1 MVDLNNEMNF
11 LEVVNLCKVLG
22 DLTRFCIVDLLNKRD
37 MYTYEIQ
44 QELDIYD
51 EDVELRTLSRHLR
64 IMEQAGL
71 VHSTTNW
78 THKKY
83 SLNCDRL
90 KQFMEYF
97 KREIQVDKGTF
108 AHKIRPS
115 ECAEIAV

>member
-1 MVDLNNEMNF
+1 M
-11 LEVVNLCKVLG
+11 G
-22 DLTRFCIVDLLNKRD
+22 DLTRFCIVGLLNKRD

-71 VHSTTNW
+71 VHSMSNW

-83 SLNCDRL
+83 SLNRDKI
-90 KQFMEYF
+90 KQLAEYF
-97 KREIQVDKGTF
+97 KKENQ
-108 AHKIRPS
+108 S
-115 ECAEIAV
+115 EQNPQETRTMKYSGLAI